1 MAKAKHNTYFWR
13 CVLSWDQLINA
24 HTGGDE
30 DETISSR
37 MGKAVEKKTN
47 CWFCHF
53 VCKALHWIDPNHCQ
67 DSIER
72 DEGK

>member
-1 MAKAKHNTYFWR
+1 MANRDNYWWRIAK
-13 CVLSWDQLINA
+13 SWDQLINA

-37 MGKAVEKKTN
+37 MGKAVEGRTG
-47 CWFCHF
+47 CWFCRV
-53 VCKALHWIDPNHCQ
+53 VCKVLHWIDPNHCQ

-72 DEGK
+72 DEGLDK